1 MKTLTE
7 SGTLLIKNRR
17 IVFKSEKRVV
27 LDGRRVMKQNTMKDP
42 LYVVSHEMCRKRE
55 QKRERGQLLVL
66 FFSFE
71 HVPII
76 I

>member
-27 LDGRRVMKQNTMKDP
+27 LAGRRVMKQNTMKDP
-42 LYVVSHEMCRKRE
+42 LYVVSHEMFRKRE
-55 QKRERGQLLVL
+55 QKRERGQY
-66 FFSFE
+66 FFQF
-71 HVPII
+71 
-76 I
+76 